1 MAHSPLLFVLAGAFA
16 AYVLY
21 TRITLYFARRQF
33 KKDNGMSTQ
42 LAAVVYSDNSQA
54 ASHAQRSFIRTQF
67 WALM

>member
-33 KKDNGMSTQ
+33 KKDNGMSFSLHLWSVLTVCRMPAMHKG
-42 LAAVVYSDNSQA
+42 LP
-54 ASHAQRSFIRTQF
+54 
-67 WALM
+67 

>member
-33 KKDNGMSTQ
+33 KKDNGLSVQ
-42 LAAVVYSDNSQA
+42 LASGAYSDSSQV
-54 ASHAQRSFIRTQF
+54 ASHAQRSFTRTQF